1 MVMKMMKKKKRK
13 TTLARDD
20 LARCRLHG
28 LILHPNSSLSTLSL
42 LHSSS
47 FLIFQSSSS
56 GRLVNDSDFFFDND
70 DDDYVCMYVCM
81 KNLSQS
87 TLLMT
92 TMCLGGFYSMFQLL
106 HCEIGNCGEKL
117 VSLHAQEV

>member
-1 MVMKMMKKKKRK
+1 MKMMKKKKRK
-13 TTLARDD
+13 NTLARDD

-70 DDDYVCMYVCM
+70 DDDYVCLYVCM
-81 KNLSQS
+81 CEESIS
-87 TLLMT
+87 I
-92 TMCLGGFYSMFQLL
+92 YSVDDDDVFGWVLFHVSAPAL
-106 HCEIGNCGEKL
+106 RNWKL
-117 VSLHAQEV
+117 R

>member
-1 MVMKMMKKKKRK
+1 MMMKKKKRK
-13 TTLARDD
+13 NTLARDD

-56 GRLVNDSDFFFDND
+56 GRLVNDSDFFD
-70 DDDYVCMYVCM
+70 DDDDDDEYVCMYVCM

-92 TMCLGGFYSMFQLL
+92 ATSWDGFYSMFQLL

>member
-1 MVMKMMKKKKRK
+1 MKMMKKKKRK
-13 TTLARDD
+13 NTLARDD

-70 DDDYVCMYVCM
+70 DDDYVCLYVCM
-81 KNLSQS
+81 CEESIS
-87 TLLMT
+87 I
-92 TMCLGGFYSMFQLL
+92 YSVDDDDVFGWVLFHVSAPAL
-106 HCEIGNCGEKL
+106 RIGNCGEKL